1 MSQAIKGRL
10 INHFS
15 LLLPMWQRPFVFIL
29 LTGLLASCMSGSYP
43 SGSPSGGGQSTP
55 DDTYPSTGST
65 YPNSQRQYP
74 DSRRQSPN
82 SGSQYPNSR
91 SQYPNSGSQYPNSQ
105 RQYPNT
111 NNSYPG
117 AGNQTGSGRSADPG
131 TTVNNIRLT
140 QEYTILDLTYIDR
153 SQPRKDQ
160 NGRPVSTNT
169 IGFDP
174 NAYLVSANGARTFV
188 FVKVEGIPVKREQV
202 DRNTG
207 KTVLVGMNTFPG
219 DRVDFSL
226 YFQRLDKGLENFDLF
241 ECISDQ
247 YTCWNIYNL
256 HVNNPA
262 DDVVYSPPA
271 TPKPVPNL
279 PRKSTSQLPPA
290 PIGNSGGEM
299 EVPKPTA
306 PAPIPVAT
314 IVTVSGV
321 VSDAKNKRPVTAT
334 IDYQLSASKQ
344 IIDSVQS
351 FASTGVY
358 RMSLNKG
365 QVYTYVVSA
374 RGYQSTSGVL
384 DLSKT
389 AGGQRLTRDIA
400 MTPLAVGDKV
410 TLKNIYFE
418 MSKSDLLSASFAEL
432 DKLVGMMQDN
442 PNMTIR
448 LEGHTDIIGDHSKNL
463 QLSQDRVIAC
473 QRYLVQKGI
482 NIDRIQTIGYGDTRP
497 ILTKGTDEDR
507 KINRRVEFAILT
519 L

>member
-1 MSQAIKGRL
+1 
-10 INHFS
+10 
-15 LLLPMWQRPFVFIL
+15 MWQRPLVFIF
-29 LTGLLASCMSGSYP
+29 LTSLLASCMSGSYP
-43 SGSPSGGGQSTP
+43 SGSPSGGGQAPP

-65 YPNSQRQYP
+65 YPNSRRQYP
-74 DSRRQSPN
+74 DSRNPTPN

-91 SQYPNSGSQYPNSQ
+91 SQYPNSGNQYPNSRSQYPNSGN
-105 RQYPNT
+105 QYPNT
-111 NNSYPG
+111 GNSYPN
-117 AGNQTGSGRSADPG
+117 ANSQTGSGRSADPG
-131 TTVNNIRLT
+131 VTVNSIRLT

-153 SQPRKDQ
+153 SQPKLDK
-160 NGRPVSTNT
+160 NGRPTSTNT

-174 NAYLVSANGARTFV
+174 NAYLVSANGARTFG
-188 FVKVEGIPVKREQV
+188 FVKVEGIPVRREQI

-207 KTVLVGMNTFPG
+207 KSVLMGRTTNPG

-226 YFQRLDKGLENFDLF
+226 YFQRLDRGLENFDLF

-262 DDVVYSPPA
+262 DEVVYSPPT
-271 TPKPVPNL
+271 TPTPVPNL

-290 PIGNSGGEM
+290 PAGNSGGEM
-299 EVPKPTA
+299 EAPKPNV
-306 PAPIPVAT
+306 PAPVPVAT

-344 IIDSVQS
+344 AIDSVQS
-351 FASTGVY
+351 FASTGAY

-389 AGGQRLTRDIA
+389 AGGQKLTRNIA
-400 MTPLAVGDKV
+400 LTPLAVGDKV
-410 TLKNIYFE
+410 TLKNVYFE

-432 DKLVGMMQDN
+432 DKLAGMMQDN

-448 LEGHTDIIGDHSKNL
+448 LEGHTDIIGDHDKNL

-473 QRYLVQKGI
+473 QRYLAQKGI
-482 NIDRIQTIGYGDTRP
+482 SIDRIQTIGYGDTRP